1 MSEKEDYFSYLEN
14 VLGIKTVLVDPMANQ
29 VGASQSADKI
39 KSPLIFLVE
48 GLSNYTAPETDLLN
62 KMIAALK
69 IDLSQLQAV
78 DSQMSEA
85 CESEFTVHFVDQV
98 SAMLPKMPASEVV
111 LVTHSPR
118 FLLKNVGFKKQAWED
133 LQKVI
138 RFFNR

>member
-14 VLGIKTVLVDPMANQ
+14 VLGIKTVLIDQ
-29 VGASQSADKI
+29 ASQQASSQQI

-48 GLSNYTAPETDLLN
+48 GLSSYSADETELLN

-69 IDLSQLQAV
+69 IDLSQVQAV
-78 DSQMSEA
+78 DSQISASCEA
-85 CESEFTVHFVDQV
+85 EFTVHFVDHLGA
-98 SAMLPKMPASEVV
+98 SLPRIPTGETV

-118 FLLKNVGFKKQAWED
+118 FLLKNAAFKKQAWDD

-138 RFFNR
+138 RFFSRQAN